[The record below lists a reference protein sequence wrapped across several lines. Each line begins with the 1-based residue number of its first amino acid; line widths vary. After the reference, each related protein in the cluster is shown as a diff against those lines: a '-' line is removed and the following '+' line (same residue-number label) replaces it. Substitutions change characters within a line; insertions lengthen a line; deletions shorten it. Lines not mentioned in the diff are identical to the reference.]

1 MNNKLYKFFLWLT
14 FPFMILALYGAFIY
28 APRAKWPGAHGVI
41 LGEIQ
46 RIFYFHVP
54 LAWVMM
60 IAFAVTFVYSILYLA
75 KSNINYDIIASSSAE
90 IGIVFATLAIL
101 TGSMWA
107 KPAWGT
113 YWTWDPRLTTML
125 LLWFIFVGYFIL
137 RGFVEEDEKRARL
150 SAIIAIIGFLDV
162 PLVFISVRLWRSLH
176 PVVIESSKK
185 GFAIAPKMLHA
196 LLFSLLTFTILY
208 AVMLHIRVHLGKVE
222 LKIKMMKRKLN
233 EEF

>member
-1 MNNKLYKFFLWLT
+1 MKNRFFRLLLWLT
-14 FPFMILALYGAFIY
+14 LPMVILALYGAFIY

-60 IAFAVTFVYSILYLA
+60 IAFGVTFVFSILFLV
-75 KSNINYDIIASSSAE
+75 KKRLWYDIVASASAE

-137 RGFVEEDEKRARL
+137 REFVEEDEKRARL
-150 SAIIAIIGFLDV
+150 SSVIAIIGFLDV

-176 PVVIESSKK
+176 PVVIEASKK
-185 GFAIAPKMLHA
+185 SFSIAPRMLHA
-196 LLFSLLTFTILY
+196 LLFSLLTFTIIY
-208 AVMLHIRVHLGKVE
+208 AVLLHIRVHLGEVE
-222 LKIKMMKRKLN
+222 LKIKILRRK
-233 EEF
+233 EEI

>member
-1 MNNKLYKFFLWLT
+1 MRNKFFRFLLWLT
-14 FPFMILALYGAFIY
+14 LPMVILALYGAFIY

-60 IAFAVTFVYSILYLA
+60 IAFGITFIFSILYLV
-75 KSNINYDIIASSSAE
+75 KSRLWYDIVASASAE
-90 IGIVFATLAIL
+90 IGLVFATLAIL

-137 RGFVEEDEKRARL
+137 REFVEEDEKKARL

-176 PVVIESSKK
+176 PVVIETSKK
-185 GFAIAPKMLHA
+185 SFSIAPKMLHA

-208 AVMLHIRVHLGKVE
+208 AVLLHIRVHLGEVE
-222 LKIKMMKRKLN
+222 LKIKTLKRK
-233 EEF
+233 EEI

>member
-1 MNNKLYKFFLWLT
+1 MRNKLFRFLLWLT
-14 FPFMILALYGAFIY
+14 LPMVIIALYGAFIY

-60 IAFAVTFVYSILYLA
+60 IAFGVTFVFSILYLV
-75 KSNINYDIIASSSAE
+75 KKRLWYDIVASASAE

-137 RGFVEEDEKRARL
+137 REFVEEDEKRARL

-176 PVVIESSKK
+176 PVVIEASKK
-185 GFAIAPKMLHA
+185 SFSIAPKMLHA
-196 LLFSLLTFTILY
+196 LLFSLLTFTIVY
-208 AVMLHIRVHLGKVE
+208 AVLLHIRVHLGEVE
-222 LKIKMMKRKLN
+222 LKIKALRRK
-233 EEF
+233 EEI

>member
-1 MNNKLYKFFLWLT
+1 MKNKLYRFFLWLT
-14 FPFMILALYGAFIY
+14 LPMVILALYGAFIY

-60 IAFAVTFVYSILYLA
+60 LAFAVTFVFSILYLA
-75 KSNINYDIIASSSAE
+75 RPKLWYDVVASASAE
-90 IGIVFATLAIL
+90 IGLVFATLAIL

-137 RGFVEEDEKRARL
+137 REFVDEDEKRARL

-185 GFAIAPKMLHA
+185 GFSIAPKMLHA
-196 LLFSLLTFTILY
+196 LLYSLLTFTILY
-208 AVMLHIRVHLGKVE
+208 AVLLHIRVHLGEAE
-222 LKIKMMKRKLN
+222 LKIKTLKRKAM